1 MKKSK
6 VIQQKK
12 NVPVMVGSSGDGDAG
27 DSIEKIIIFIRS
39 LLEETI
45 I

>member
-12 NVPVMVGSSGDGDAG
+12 LLVMVGSSGDGDSG
-27 DSIEKIIIFIRS
+27 DSIEKILIFI
-39 LLEETI
+39 
-45 I
+45 

>member
-12 NVPVMVGSSGDGDAG
+12 NVPVMVGSYGDGDAG
-27 DSIEKIIIFIRS
+27 DSIEKIIY
-39 LLEETI
+39 LHL
-45 I
+45 